1 MDRFKAV
8 HLEER
13 LCGVTRVSLKFRD
26 AAGGGKLFNGI
37 DERASDAH
45 AGGGRMDIELID
57 EAALVQRN
65 KAGWAAANQSDDGQP
80 LFKILR
86 QDFIVIEDRDPGLAL
101 RLVIIVRR
109 QLLDRG
115 KPDLGEKRE
124 IGGKIRPQRGFR
136 KGARVHRFTV
146 RFAVALITAC
156 DRALRATWAVVVPSL
171 LSFSSIPIAASSS
184 RMRSA
189 SGQFLAARATLRAFT
204 MFSITLSSARNAAG
218 FQLIQSR
225 KLLVNSPRRFPQEAR
240 RVPASG
246 TPSSASL

>member
-57 EAALVQRN
+57 QTALVQRN
-65 KAGWAAANQSDDGQP
+65 KAGWAAANQSDEGQP
-80 LFKILR
+80 LFKILC

-101 RLVIIVRR
+101 RLAVIIRR

-115 KPDLGEKRE
+115 EPDLGKKRQ
-124 IGGKIRPQRGFR
+124 IGRKIRPQRRFR
-136 KGARVHRFTV
+136 KGARVHRFGSH
-146 RFAVALITAC
+146 
-156 DRALRATWAVVVPSL
+156 VVVPSL
-171 LSFSSIPIAASSS
+171 LSFNAIPMAASSS
-184 RMRSA
+184 RIRSDSA
-189 SGQFLAARATLRAFT
+189 QFFAARASLRRE
-204 MFSITLSSARNAAG
+204 MRISISDLRLSSISTDGR
-218 FQLIQSR
+218 FQLGSHTRPRPSR
-225 KLLVNSPRRFPQEAR
+225 LKQPRNIADERLICSAEA
-240 RVPASG
+240 PNE
-246 TPSSASL
+246 